1 MMEEWAAGHVLVSL
15 QAQRD
20 IDIAKG
26 IVMGLRRCDPRTA
39 HEELAGAARRHS
51 LPVMAIASALV
62 DLTCIHESLTE
73 TLGPA
78 HSAAHRE
85 WGDLLGRGGSLDVL
99 ASVTPSSGQIVER
112 AIVIKRSQSQRR
124 IAEQLAPSTSGA
136 RAGVGNATSLRE
148 SHRQASKAPWQS
160 RSDVVSELTRREFE
174 ILQLM
179 TKGATNRDIATTMFL
194 SVETVK
200 WHVKNI
206 LQKFGVANRGQAVA
220 TYMESLNRR

>member
-1 MMEEWAAGHVLVSL
+1 MEEWAAGHVIESL

-20 IDIAKG
+20 VDIAAG
-26 IVMGLRRCDPRTA
+26 ILMGLRRCDACTA
-39 HEELAGAARRHS
+39 HEELLGAARRHRVA
-51 LPVMAIASALV
+51 VMAIASALV
-62 DLTCIHESLTE
+62 DLTCVHGEPLGE

-78 HSAAHRE
+78 HSAAQRE
-85 WGDLLGRGGSLDVL
+85 WGGLLGAGGSLDVL
-99 ASVTPSSGQIVER
+99 ASSAASSGQIVER
-112 AIVIKRSQSQRR
+112 AILIEQVQSQQRV
-124 IAEQLAPSTSGA
+124 AEQLAAPTTGIRGGVSSGI
-136 RAGVGNATSLRE
+136 SLLE
-148 SHRQASKAPWQS
+148 SDQHASKAPWQS
-160 RSDVVSELTRREFE
+160 RSEVVSELTRREFE

-220 TYMESLNRR
+220 MYMESLNRR